1 MLVSV
6 QLRVTLVVAALAGL
20 FALPGAA
27 GAAAPESYIVVYEPS
42 VASPAAETAR
52 QERARGF
59 TARFEYDEA
68 LKGFAARLTPPQ
80 VESLRADA
88 DVAAVVPDRPVYATE
103 ALAIGEGVPPTG
115 VRRIRAATTDAVSP
129 GGAAVAVL
137 DTGVD
142 LDHPD
147 LNAVDGVN
155 CIAPGAPADD
165 DEGHGTHVAGTIGAT
180 NEGAGLV
187 GVAPGTTVYAV
198 KVLRA
203 DGTGYVSEVI
213 CGLDWVAEHAD
224 DFGIAAANMSLGA
237 ESGRRPAC
245 PDQADAMHAAV
256 CGVVGAGVLPV
267 VAAGNA
273 GRDFGGKFNGP
284 SNSQYWAEAPAVYPE
299 VLTVTAIS
307 DRDGS
312 PGGAGGSWRCSDGW
326 SDSDD
331 STAPFSNYATRSGDS
346 DHTIAAPGLCITS
359 SAPGGGTDVMSG
371 TSMATPHVAGAVARC
386 VSEGGAA
393 GPCAGMTPAQIV
405 TQLRSGG
412 EAALPA
418 DATYGFTAP
427 PGQIYGP
434 LVVAGPP
441 ASEEE
446 PDPPADPDP
455 DPTGTSTEPPPADD
469 STDPLP
475 ADTTTAG
482 ETETTEQPLVV
493 VDTTAPTATLAVASR
508 RLRAFLRRGLP
519 LIVRCSESCRSTAR
533 LVVGRKTARRLGLKP
548 GRPLARAGSATFGS
562 QLRFVLRPRAAV
574 RRRIRGADGFRAKVV
589 VTVTDAAGNAHRV
602 KRRLTLRR

>member
-6 QLRVTLVVAALAGL
+6 QLRVPLVAFALAVL
-20 FALPGAA
+20 LALPGAA
-27 GAAAPESYIVVYEPS
+27 GAAAPESYIIVYERS

-59 TARFEYDEA
+59 RARFEYDEA
-68 LKGFAARLTPPQ
+68 LKGFAARLTPAQ
-80 VESLRADA
+80 VESLRADP
-88 DVAAVVPDRPVYATE
+88 DVAAIVTDRPVYATE

-115 VRRIRAATTDAVSP
+115 VRRIRAATADTVAPS
-129 GGAAVAVL
+129 GAAVAVL

-155 CIAPGAPADD
+155 CITPGAPADD
-165 DEGHGTHVAGTIGAT
+165 DDGHGTHVAGTIGAT

-198 KVLRA
+198 KVLGA
-203 DGTGYVSEVI
+203 DGTGDVSEVI
-213 CGLDWVAEHAD
+213 CGLEWVAEHAD
-224 DFGIAAANMSLGA
+224 DFDIAVANMSLGA

-245 PDQADAMHAAV
+245 PDLADPMHAAV

-284 SNSQYWAEAPAVYPE
+284 LDSQYWAEAPAVYPE
-299 VLTVTAIS
+299 VLAVTAIS

-326 SDSDD
+326 ADSDD
-331 STAPFSNYATRSGDS
+331 STAPFSNYATRSGDAA
-346 DHTIAAPGLCITS
+346 HTIAAPGLCIAST
-359 SAPGGGTDVMSG
+359 APGDGTNVMSG
-371 TSMATPHVAGAVARC
+371 TSMATPHVAGAAARC

-393 GPCAGMTPAQIV
+393 GPCAGMRPAQIV
-405 TQLRSGG
+405 AQLRSGAD
-412 EAALPA
+412 AALAA
-418 DATYGFTAP
+418 DASYGFTAP
-427 PGQIYGP
+427 PDRIYGP
-434 LVVAGPP
+434 LVVAGPS

-446 PDPPADPDP
+446 PDPDP
-455 DPTGTSTEPPPADD
+455 DPTETSTEPPPGND
-469 STDPLP
+469 STYPVP

-482 ETETTEQPLVV
+482 QTETTQQTPVV
-493 VDTTAPTATLAVASR
+493 VDTTVPTATLAAASR
-508 RLRAFLRRGLP
+508 RIRAFLRRGLP
-519 LIVRCSESCRSTAR
+519 LLVRCSESCRSSAR
-533 LVVGRKTARRLGLKP
+533 LVVGRITARRLGLKP
-548 GRPLARAGSATFGS
+548 GRPLARAASTMFGS
-562 QLRFVLRPRAAV
+562 ELRFVLRPGAAV
-574 RRRIRGADGFRAKVV
+574 RRRIRGATGFRARVV
-589 VTVTDAAGNAHRV
+589 VTVTDAAGNA
-602 KRRLTLRR
+602 RRHARTVTLRG